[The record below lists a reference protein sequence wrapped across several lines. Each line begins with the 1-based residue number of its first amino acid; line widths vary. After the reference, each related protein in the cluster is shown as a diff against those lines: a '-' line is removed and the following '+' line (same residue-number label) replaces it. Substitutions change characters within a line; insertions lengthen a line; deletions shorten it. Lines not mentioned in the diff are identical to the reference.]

1 MRLTASCKSC
11 SAFPAARSFFNL
23 KLLLIMKFIAG
34 LLLIACLTASAKGLS
49 QGITLDYKNAPL
61 EQVLSAIKKQTGY
74 TFLYKDEVISSAK
87 KVDVSIA
94 NASLESALAACFKGQ
109 PLSYKIFEKT
119 IVVREKEGIQNA
131 KPVIQNSEP
140 PPIDITGKII
150 NENGEPVRATIF
162 IKGTFIGVAS
172 NDKGEFELKG
182 VDENAVL
189 VITAVGIESQEV
201 KVQGRKKLTIN
212 VRTKAQ
218 GMDAVEITVNT
229 GYQRIRPE
237 QSTGAVSKISTKEYE
252 TRVST
257 DFISGLV
264 NRLPG
269 LMINNDI
276 SFNSNANGV
285 TSSNSLFN
293 IRGISTMTGNQNPLI
308 VVDGYPTELT
318 LDMINPNE
326 IESVTVLK
334 DAAASTIYGVRAS
347 NGVIIIDRKKAVAG
361 KARFSFRATTSLT
374 PRENYSR
381 YRWDDE
387 GSKINIDY
395 NREVKKTSVNQGS
408 WGQML
413 RPPANTWDPI
423 SIIMAQSAAGVITQ
437 EQAEA
442 RFAEMASYNNVDDY
456 SRLFLRNAITQT
468 YNVDVS
474 GGVKGA
480 LYYFTANYSGSRLQ
494 QKNNTNGRFQ
504 LTGRTTLSLS
514 QKLSLELTTDFQ
526 EGQTNVAPIPGI
538 TTLMPYERLQDPT
551 GAPLSVT
558 TKSMTNPYYNEM
570 IIGMGLLDNRYYP
583 LVDMNEISD
592 KNRTTNYRITGNF
605 IYNIFN
611 GFKLHFGGVYE
622 SSKADL
628 RHHATEL
635 SSEARQYVNQYTQ
648 LNAAG
653 ALVYNVPRGGFLQ
666 QQLASTNGYTVRAH
680 LNYDKLLNKDHSI
693 NGIIGAEV
701 RSVVD
706 QQHSAAYFGYNDQT
720 LQHHPVNYATL
731 ANGFSGGLVSGKT
744 ISYSNLFNQDYVDN
758 RYLSGYSN
766 IVYSFRNKYSATASA
781 RIDQSNLFGTNPK
794 YKYKPL
800 WSVGAAWN
808 MHKEEFI
815 KDLVWVNQLKLR
827 VAKGFNGNVA
837 KMSLPQVIA
846 KAASNTTT
854 VPASA
859 ALIRAAFANSSLRWE
874 QTDNFNAG
882 LDFTIFKNI
891 RGGVDYY
898 TKKSTDLLGNTQIDP
913 TIGAGPTLI
922 NSASINNRG
931 LEFSLHADWIS
942 KRRFN
947 WNTGFVLSKNI
958 SKVLDVF
965 QEMTY
970 SPSNLNGAGFIEGY
984 PLGPVFAYRWAGLSN
999 QGYPQVVDD
1008 KGNVT
1013 TSNQN
1018 GNNNVL
1024 FRDTSTAI
1032 RYMGTSLPKRNIGL
1046 SNRIDVGDFYF
1057 FCMVNY
1063 YGGFKVF
1070 APRPALNGARPLE
1083 GASNY
1088 WKQPGDENYTEVMST
1103 AAFNSLYGPSVYN
1116 FSDARVVNGDYI
1128 TLADVTVSYNLGR
1141 QPIFQKA
1148 GFSNFEI
1155 KLQASNLYT
1164 IGLNEYNYSKATGSY
1179 DKPYITPTYT
1189 IALFTN
1195 F

>member
-1 MRLTASCKSC
+1 
-11 SAFPAARSFFNL
+11 
-23 KLLLIMKFIAG
+23 MKFTAIF
-34 LLLIACLTASAKGLS
+34 LLAACVTASAEGYT
-49 QGITLDYKNAPL
+49 QGISLNYRNASL
-61 EQVLSAIKKQTGY
+61 NQLFEAIKKQTGY
-74 TFLYKDEVISSAK
+74 TFLYKDEVISHARR
-87 KVDVSIA
+87 VDISIS
-94 NASLESALAACFKGQ
+94 NASLESALAGCFKGQ
-109 PLSYKIFEKT
+109 PLTYKIIDKT
-119 IVVREKEGIQNA
+119 IVVRVKEEA
-131 KPVIQNSEP
+131 PVPIADSLTNVI
-140 PPIDITGKII
+140 PPIDINGRVI
-150 NENGEPVRATIF
+150 NEKGEGVIASVIV
-162 IKGTFIGVAS
+162 KGTSKFAVTSERGT
-172 NDKGEFELKG
+172 FELIG
-182 VDENAVL
+182 VDENALLLISGVN
-189 VITAVGIESQEV
+189 IEPMEIR
-201 KVQGRKKLTIN
+201 VQGRTSLTITVKTRVEGLEN
-212 VRTKAQ
+212 
-218 GMDAVEITVNT
+218 VEILVNT

-237 QSTGAVSKISTKEYE
+237 QSTGAVAKMSTKEFE
-252 TRVST
+252 NRVST
-257 DFISGLV
+257 DFLSGLV

-269 LMINNDI
+269 LMINPDI

-285 TSSNSLFN
+285 ASSNSLFN
-293 IRGISTMTGNQNPLI
+293 IRGISTITGNQNPLI

-326 IESVTVLK
+326 IESVTILK

-347 NGVIIIDRKKAVAG
+347 NGVIIIDRKRAVAG
-361 KARFSFRATTSLT
+361 KARFNFRATTSIT
-374 PRENYSR
+374 PKENYSR
-381 YRWDDE
+381 YRWDEE

-395 NREVKKTSVNQGS
+395 NREVKKTSINQGT

-413 RPPANTWDPI
+413 RPPANTWDPV
-423 SIIMAQSAAGVITQ
+423 SVIMAQLAAGVITAD
-437 EQAEA
+437 QADA
-442 RFAEMASYNNVDDY
+442 RFAEMSAYNNQDDY
-456 SRLFLRNAITQT
+456 GRLFLRNGITQT
-468 YNVDVS
+468 YNMDVS

-480 LYYFTANYSGSRLQ
+480 LYYFTANYTGRRLQ
-494 QKNNTNGRFQ
+494 QQGGNNGRFH

-526 EGQTNVAPIPGI
+526 ESQSNHVPIPGI
-538 TTLMPYERLQDPT
+538 TSLQPYERLQDAT
-551 GAPLSVT
+551 GAPLSVNF
-558 TKSMTNPYYNEM
+558 KSMTNPYYND
-570 IIGMGLLDNRYYP
+570 IIMGMGLLDNRYYP
-583 LVDMNEISD
+583 LIDLNEVND
-592 KNRTTNYRITGNF
+592 RNRTTNYRISGNF
-605 IYNIFN
+605 VYNITK
-611 GFKLHFGGVYE
+611 GLKLHFGGVYE
-622 SSKADL
+622 SAKSDL

-653 ALVYNVPRGGFLQ
+653 QLVYNVPRGGFLQ

-680 LNYDKLLNKDHSI
+680 LNYDKQLNEDHSI
-693 NGIIGAEV
+693 NGILGAEV
-701 RSVVD
+701 RNVVE
-706 QQHSAAYFGYNDQT
+706 QAHSAAYFGFNDQS
-720 LQHHPVNYATL
+720 LLHQPVNYGIL
-731 ANGFSGGLVSGKT
+731 ANGFTGGLVSGKSINYAT
-744 ISYSNLFNQDYVDN
+744 LFNQGYVDN
-758 RYLSGYSN
+758 RYLSTYSN
-766 IVYSFRNKYSATASA
+766 IVYSFRNKYSFTASA

-808 MHKEEFI
+808 IHREEFMEN
-815 KDLVWVNQLKLR
+815 LAWVNQLKLR
-827 VAKGFNGNVA
+827 IAKGFNGNVA

-891 RGGVDYY
+891 RGSFDYY
-898 TKKSTDLLGNTQIDP
+898 TKKSTDLLGNAQIDP
-913 TIGAGPTLI
+913 TIGTGPTLI
-922 NSASINNRG
+922 NSASINNQG

-942 KRRFN
+942 RRLFN
-947 WNTGFVLSKNI
+947 WNTGLVMSKNT

-965 QEMTY
+965 QQMTY
-970 SPSNLNGAGFIEGY
+970 SPTNLNGAGYIKGY
-984 PLGPVFAYRWAGLSN
+984 SLAPVFAYRWAGLSAE
-999 QGYPQVVDD
+999 GHPQVVND
-1008 KGNVT
+1008 KGQVT
-1013 TSNQN
+1013 ASNQN

-1032 RYMGTSLPKRNIGL
+1032 RYMGTGLPERSIGF
-1046 SNRIDVGDFYF
+1046 SNRIDIGDFYF

-1070 APRPALNGARPLE
+1070 VPRPVLSATRPLE

-1088 WKQPGDENYTEVMST
+1088 WKQPGDELHTEVMSA
-1103 AAFNSLYGPSVYN
+1103 AAFNSLYGLGVYN
-1116 FSDARVVNGDYI
+1116 FSDKRVVNGDYL

-1141 QPIFQKA
+1141 QPFFQKA
-1148 GFSNFEI
+1148 GFTHFEI